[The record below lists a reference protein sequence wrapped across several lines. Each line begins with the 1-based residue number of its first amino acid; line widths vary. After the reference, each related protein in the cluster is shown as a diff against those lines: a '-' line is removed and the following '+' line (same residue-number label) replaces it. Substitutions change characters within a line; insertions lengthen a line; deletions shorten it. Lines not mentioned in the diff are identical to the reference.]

1 MTDSKQ
7 PTLSKSNHFDVIIAG
22 GAMAGATLA
31 LALHQLS
38 QGKLKVA
45 VIEAFATDHS
55 AHPGFDARSIALSY
69 GTVQILQDLQLWSSL
84 RPFATPIEHIHVSD
98 QSHAGMTDIHRESLG
113 VEALGYV
120 VELADVGRVYAERM
134 AQCSSIQQ
142 FVPSRVINISR
153 EQKSVTVQLDSG
165 DALQGKLL
173 VAADGAMST
182 CCQAL
187 GLTMQEH
194 DFEQVALI
202 ANITSSQPHD
212 GRAFERFTPHGPV
225 ALLPMSQDRL
235 SLVWCLPP
243 EQVAHWQHCSDAEFL
258 QGLQQA
264 FGWRLGELTHAG
276 ERSVYPLILRYRE
289 QTISHRF
296 AMVGN
301 AAQTLHP
308 IAGQGFNLGIR
319 DVATLAEEITQSD
332 DAGDYALLQR
342 FYQRRQA
349 DRTATITLTT
359 GLVHT
364 FSNDWLPMRI
374 GRNLGLMAM
383 DNLPVLKTPLLR
395 RTLGIVNR

>member
-7 PTLSKSNHFDVIIAG
+7 PSLSKPISFDVIIAG

-134 AQCSSIQQ
+134 AQCPSIQQ
-142 FVPSRVINISR
+142 FVPSRVVNITR
-153 EQKSVTVQLDSG
+153 EQDSVTVQLDSG
-165 DALQGKLL
+165 NALQGKLL

-187 GLTMQEH
+187 GLTMQED

-202 ANITSSQPHD
+202 ANITSSQPHA
-212 GRAFERFTPHGPV
+212 GRAFERFTPYGPV

-243 EQVAHWQHCSDAEFL
+243 SEVETWLNCREAEFL
-258 QGLQQA
+258 QGLQKA

-276 ERSVYPLILRYRE
+276 ERSVYPLVLRYRE

-319 DVATLAEEITQSD
+319 DVATLAEEIAKSD

-342 FYQRRQA
+342 FYQRRQT
-349 DRTATITLTT
+349 DRTATINLTT

-383 DNLPVLKTPLLR
+383 DNLPLLKTPLLR

>member
-1 MTDSKQ
+1 
-7 PTLSKSNHFDVIIAG
+7 
-22 GAMAGATLA
+22 MAGATLA

-69 GTVQILQDLQLWSSL
+69 GTIQILQDLQLWLNL

-98 QSHAGMTDIHRESLG
+98 QTHAGMTDFRRESLG

-153 EQKSVTVQLDSG
+153 EQDSVTVQLDSG

-194 DFEQVALI
+194 DFEQVA
-202 ANITSSQPHD
+202 
-212 GRAFERFTPHGPV
+212 
-225 ALLPMSQDRL
+225 
-235 SLVWCLPP
+235 
-243 EQVAHWQHCSDAEFL
+243 
-258 QGLQQA
+258 
-264 FGWRLGELTHAG
+264 
-276 ERSVYPLILRYRE
+276 
-289 QTISHRF
+289 
-296 AMVGN
+296 
-301 AAQTLHP
+301 
-308 IAGQGFNLGIR
+308 
-319 DVATLAEEITQSD
+319 
-332 DAGDYALLQR
+332 
-342 FYQRRQA
+342 
-349 DRTATITLTT
+349 
-359 GLVHT
+359 
-364 FSNDWLPMRI
+364 
-374 GRNLGLMAM
+374 
-383 DNLPVLKTPLLR
+383 
-395 RTLGIVNR
+395 

>member
-7 PTLSKSNHFDVIIAG
+7 PSMSNQTDFDVIIAG

-31 LALHQLS
+31 LALQKLS
-38 QGKLKVA
+38 QGQLNIA

-69 GTVQILQDLQLWSSL
+69 GTVQILQDLQLWPSL

-98 QSHAGMTDIHRESLG
+98 QFHAGMTDIARESLG
-113 VEALGYV
+113 VQALGYV
-120 VELADVGRVYAERM
+120 VELADVGRVYAKRM
-134 AQCSSIQQ
+134 AQCPSIQQ
-142 FVPSRVINISR
+142 FVPSRVLEVTR
-153 EQKSVTVQLDSG
+153 EQASVSVVLDSG
-165 DALQGKLL
+165 ETLKGKLL

-202 ANITSSQPHD
+202 ANLTSAEPHA

-225 ALLPMSQDRL
+225 ALLPMSQNRL

-243 EQVAHWQHCSDAEFL
+243 EQVSHWLNCSDDAFL
-258 QGLQQA
+258 QGLQQE
-264 FGWRLGELTHAG
+264 FGWRLGKLIHTG
-276 ERSVYPLILRYRE
+276 ERSVYPLVLRYRQ

-319 DVATLAEEITQSD
+319 DVATLAEEIVGSE
-332 DAGDYALLQR
+332 DAGEYALLQR

-349 DRTATITLTT
+349 DRTATINLTT
-359 GLVHT
+359 GLVHL
-364 FSNDWLPMRI
+364 FSNDWLPMRM
-374 GRNLGLMAM
+374 GRNLALMGM
-383 DNLPVLKTPLLR
+383 DNLPVMKTPLLR
-395 RTLGIVNR
+395 RALGIVNR